1 MPGMTEPDGT
11 DHTAEPA
18 EGAEQPG
25 TGEGGQTPHPEEPA
39 EGGDSGAEGADT
51 PGA

>member
-1 MPGMTEPDGT
+1 MTNPGS

-25 TGEGGQTPHPEEPA
+25 SDDTGGRTPHPEEPA
-39 EGGDSGAEGADT
+39 EGEDVAGEGADT
-51 PGA
+51 PST